1 MRKITVF
8 AVSFLMFALSNNLN
22 AQENKEEKKEE
33 KKEGF
38 QFTEVKRL
46 PTTSVKSQDRAGT
59 CWSWSTI
66 SFLESEIIRLGKDS
80 VSLAPLYI
88 VWNTYDEK
96 AKRYVRMHG
105 NLNFDQGG
113 SFADVLWVIKNYG
126 IVPLSEY
133 SGLNYGEEVHAHS
146 ELNAVLKAYVEA
158 IVKNPNKKLS
168 TAWLRGFDGVLDAYL
183 GAKPEKFQ
191 YKAKEYNPQTFYKNA
206 TGLNMDDYVSLTSFT
221 HHPFYTAFPIEV
233 PDNWIGEISYNI
245 PIAELMDVMD
255 KAIDNGYTFAWGS
268 DVSEDGFVR
277 RGSVAV
283 VPDLDNVEMADAEIA
298 KWTALPKAKKV
309 EEWLKNP
316 GKEKQITQEM
326 RQEAF
331 DNYQTTDDHGMHV
344 IGKATDQNGNKYYI
358 VKNSWGEYGDYK
370 GYLYASYPFVEYKTL
385 NIVIHKDAL
394 PKNLKTK
401 LGIK

>member
-1 MRKITVF
+1 MKKILVF
-8 AVSFLMFALSNNLN
+8 AISLLFAFPNIMN
-22 AQENKEEKKEE
+22 AQNSEE

-38 QFTEVKRL
+38 QFTEIKRL
-46 PTTSVKSQDRAGT
+46 PVTAIKSQDRAGT

-105 NLNFDQGG
+105 NLNFGQGG
-113 SFADVLWVIKNYG
+113 AFADVLWTIKNYG
-126 IVPLSEY
+126 IVPLSVY
-133 SGLNYGEEVHAHS
+133 SGLNYGEEIHAHG
-146 ELNAVLKAYVEA
+146 ELDAILKAYVDA
-158 IVKNPNKKLS
+158 VVSNPNKKLS
-168 TAWLRGFDGVLDAYL
+168 TAWLRGYDAVLDAYL
-183 GAKPEKFQ
+183 GPKPEKFT
-191 YKAKEYNPQTFYKNA
+191 YKGKEYTPATFYKDA

-221 HHPFYTAFPIEV
+221 HHPFYTSFPIEV
-233 PDNWIGEISYNI
+233 PDNWIGERSYNI
-245 PIAELMDVMD
+245 PIDELMSIMD
-255 KAIDNGYTFAWGS
+255 KAIDNGYTFGWGS

-283 VPDLDNVEMADAEIA
+283 VPDFDNVEMADAEIA
-298 KWTALPKAKKV
+298 KWTAMPKNKKM

-316 GKEKQITQEM
+316 GKEKEITQEM

-331 DNYQTTDDHGMHV
+331 DNYQTTDDHGMHA
-344 IGKATDQNGNKYYI
+344 IGKATDQNGNKYFI

-370 GYLYASYPFVEYKTL
+370 GYLYASYPFVKYKTL

-394 PKNLKTK
+394 PKDLKKK
-401 LGIK
+401 LGIN